1 MQLWVINV
9 IYIDAKDEIVVAIA
23 SSFKPAVHDRIT
35 FVQHN
40 ILPYIDEIKKR
51 KRKKTEISTEK

>member
-23 SSFKPAVHDRIT
+23 SSFKSAVHDRIT

>member
-40 ILPYIDEIKKR
+40 ILLYIDEIKKR